1 MCVDLCAN
9 PCDDDLPKARE
20 FEKQS
25 ERMDSSDGIDK
36 GELKSTYCTVPF
48 DLERVLSE
56 SISSATSAAPWP
68 LFGTADLPRLTRP
81 LNLSTYVHTHES

>member
-1 MCVDLCAN
+1 MSVDLCAN

-48 DLERVLSE
+48 DLERVQVRQLRQHPGRY
-56 SISSATSAAPWP
+56 SA
-68 LFGTADLPRLTRP
+68 LQIFRD
-81 LNLSTYVHTHES
+81 

>member
-1 MCVDLCAN
+1 MSVDLCAN

-36 GELKSTYCTVPF
+36 GELKSDF
-48 DLERVLSE
+48 DTA
-56 SISSATSAAPWP
+56 ATMA
-68 LFGTADLPRLTRP
+68 
-81 LNLSTYVHTHES
+81 